1 MDTLIIYDSVF
12 GNTKKIAEIMGE
24 TLKEK
29 GQTYVLHVNDV
40 TPAKLTEVNLVIIG
54 SPTRAFNP
62 TKSIRQLLKSLPRE
76 GLKGVEVAV
85 FDTRM
90 CLEDLNSRILELF
103 VRVLG
108 YAAEKIEAWSVKKGA
123 VLILK
128 HEGFFVHD
136 AEGPLREGEEER
148 AAAWVNQIPVHH
160 K

>member
-29 GQTYVLHVNDV
+29 GQTFVLHVNDV
-40 TPAKLTEVNLVIIG
+40 TPVKLTEVNLVIIG

-76 GLKGVEVAV
+76 GLKGIEVAV

-90 CLEDLNSRILELF
+90 CLEDTNSRLLELL

-123 VLILK
+123 LLILK

-136 AEGPLREGEEER
+136 TEGPLREGEEER